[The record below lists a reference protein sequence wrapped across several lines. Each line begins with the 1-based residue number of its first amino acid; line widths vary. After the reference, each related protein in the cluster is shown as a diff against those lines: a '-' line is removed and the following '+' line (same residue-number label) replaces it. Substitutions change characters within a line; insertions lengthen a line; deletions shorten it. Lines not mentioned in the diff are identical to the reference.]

1 MTAEMKDWMVNCS
14 VYLST
19 EEHNDRKYTNMQS
32 LLNHY
37 QNAHLEHLS
46 LFKNFFNTELCV
58 CFMKKCND
66 AVWLKFSLVAWN
78 RILLKLIWKRT
89 VIKIQQE
96 ILRTSTDSCWRAA
109 GSSRISSGMVGT
121 QVLYHRPEVSI
132 ITTDCLSHPRTM
144 PWPQLK
150 FLYCWLLCV
159 QLHPISHHLH
169 AKRASLVAQQ
179 RTA

>member
-1 MTAEMKDWMVNCS
+1 MTAEMKDWMINFS

-58 CFMKKCND
+58 CFMKKRNNT
-66 AVWLKFSLVAWN
+66 VWLKFSLVAWN

-89 VIKIQQE
+89 VIIKIQQE

-109 GSSRISSGMVGT
+109 GSSRILSGMVGT
-121 QVLYHRPEVSI
+121 QVLHHRPEVSI
-132 ITTDCLSHPRTM
+132 ITTDCPVS
-144 PWPQLK
+144 PQD
-150 FLYCWLLCV
+150 YAMTPAQVPVLLT
-159 QLHPISHHLH
+159 
-169 AKRASLVAQQ
+169 SLCSAPSN
-179 RTA
+179 